1 MQPAPADKSA
11 LSWAFDVA
19 VMLAGLGLAAV
30 ATVHFLG
37 SGRLGAGWL
46 AMCVLAVPLI
56 ALLATFPLRLSRDG
70 VGIEVGFESA
80 VLVAL
85 AVGTGDGWSALT
97 VWAAGQLVS
106 QVTKRKRLD
115 VRLFNAGITVL
126 CGSALVATMHAIIPT
141 QRTSLRELVAL
152 GVGCTVF
159 FVLDYVISAVSV
171 ALEERTAVGTQ
182 LLYNNALLA
191 GLVFVGIDSLGYLGA
206 LVQREITNWATLLLA
221 VPLATILVASRA
233 LDRGNEHRRR
243 LTSLFDAS
251 GAIHA
256 AASQDQVLDLVRT
269 HADAVL
275 AREDAAL
282 RHEPPSDREVGARFE
297 GSDQPL
303 WLVSPRGDLSTSTD
317 QLDRQA
323 LEALSSVG
331 EQTVARLAL
340 VEQLARQARQDG
352 LTGLANRL
360 LFTERL
366 ERALRLATHE
376 RQVAVLYL
384 DLDGFKSVNDRFGH
398 AAGDDLLRI
407 VADRLVPIAGSTD
420 CVARLGGDEFAVLL
434 GDVAHVS
441 EVERACEKVLGAVR
455 REAVVA
461 GHGVLVGTSIGV
473 VLSPGGDEASE
484 VMRNAD
490 MAMYSAKGLGK
501 SQYVIYQSS
510 LRDDRIKRLELIEAL
525 RAGID
530 TELVVHYQPVVS
542 LDSGRIVGAEA
553 LVRWQR
559 GGATVPPD
567 LFIPA
572 AEDSGLIV
580 PLGQRVLSQVVAD
593 SPRLVDAA
601 GGAIDL
607 AVNMSAHQLR
617 DPDFVGQVGQAVRS
631 FGDCRLVLEMTE
643 TVLVQD
649 DPHTARTLQDL
660 TAAGARLAIDD
671 FGVGFSSIGYLQHL
685 PVDVLKIDRSFV
697 RDVDTLPRA
706 RALVDAILVMASAL
720 DLGVIAEGIERESQA
735 DALRV
740 SGCGEG
746 QGYLYARPQ
755 PLDEALRTLRQHASG
770 SGATGVLPSPRLPA

>member
-1 MQPAPADKSA
+1 MQPAPAGKSA

-19 VMLAGLGLAAV
+19 VMLAGLVLAAL
-30 ATVHFLG
+30 AAGRFLG
-37 SGRLGAGWL
+37 SSQLDARWL
-46 AMCVLAVPLI
+46 LISGISVPLI
-56 ALLATFPLRLSRDG
+56 ALLATFPLQLSRDG

-85 AVGTGDGWSALT
+85 TVTTDGWSALT
-97 VWAAGQLVS
+97 VWTAGQLVS
-106 QVTKRKRLD
+106 QITKRKRLD
-115 VRLFNAGITVL
+115 VRLFNTGITVL
-126 CGSALVATMHAIIPT
+126 SGSALVATIRTLNPE
-141 QRTSLRELVAL
+141 QQTSLREVAAL
-152 GVGCTVF
+152 GAGCTVF
-159 FVLDYVISAVSV
+159 FVLDYVVSAVSV
-171 ALEERTAVGTQ
+171 ALEGRTAVAGH

-191 GLVFVGIDSLGYLGA
+191 GLVFVGIDSLGYLWA
-206 LVQREITNWATLLLA
+206 LVYRRLPLWATLLLA

-233 LDRGNEHRRR
+233 LSRGNEHQRR

-251 GAIHA
+251 GAIQS
-256 AASQDQVLDLVRT
+256 AASQEQVLDLLRS
-269 HADAVL
+269 HADTVL

-282 RHEPPSDREVGARFE
+282 RQDPPSEREVGARFTAA
-297 GSDQPL
+297 DRPL
-303 WLVSPRGDLSTSTD
+303 WLVARRGDVSTSTD
-317 QLDRQA
+317 ELDRQA
-323 LEALSSVG
+323 LEALSTIG

-366 ERALRLATHE
+366 ERALQAATHQ

-407 VADRLVPIAGSTD
+407 VADRLVPVAGSTD
-420 CVARLGGDEFAVLL
+420 CVARLGGDEFAILL

-441 EVERACEKVLGAVR
+441 VVERTCDKVLAAVR

-490 MAMYSAKGLGK
+490 MAMYSAKALGK

-530 TELVVHYQPVVS
+530 RELVVHYQPVVS
-542 LDSGRIVGAEA
+542 LETGRIVGAEA

-559 GGATVPPD
+559 GDVTVPPD

-593 SPRLVDAA
+593 SSHLVEAA

-617 DPDFVGQVGQAVRS
+617 DPDFVGQVSQAVRL
-631 FGDCRLVLEMTE
+631 FGDCRLMLEMTE

-649 DPHTARTLQDL
+649 DPHTARTLQNL

-685 PVDVLKIDRSFV
+685 PVDVVKIDRSFV

-735 DALRV
+735 EVLRV

-755 PLDEALRTLRQHASG
+755 PLASTLETLRRRG
-770 SGATGVLPSPRLPA
+770 GAIPAAGVLPSPRQPT